1 MADGRHLENRPYLRN
16 VSTDLCEIWH
26 DDAYWASI
34 GCLSQTNQRR
44 AQRVPAVPGIVRD
57 KQERSE
63 LDPSEHALATF
74 TPARIIN

>member
-1 MADGRHLENRPYLRN
+1 VQWQCTLN
-16 VSTDLCEIWH
+16 VYATI
-26 DDAYWASI
+26 SI
-34 GCLSQTNQRR
+34 FNSKIAMVSWCLSQTNQRR

-63 LDPSEHALATF
+63 LDPSEPALATF